1 MRSTAKMESCFGNM
15 DMANRRK
22 SQMKRKIIGTLLF
35 MFLAAAG
42 VSAFSE
48 RDSFEGFQEFSF
60 FMGDSMVS
68 YYVDVDTIRIK
79 NRSLG
84 SRANRYDK
92 ELHFRKEYEHGVPFV
107 YYTESE
113 TRFVENEDSPWGAIP
128 VETRASDSV
137 EKKAMFLKSDY
148 FFLLIHEHG
157 DFYYGVKDAYVSW
170 EKHLGAMGARQS
182 SFLVE
187 GGKSY
192 SCDDIGFD
200 FPHHAVQWG
209 KPWAEGA
216 NGKGIGEWISFLV
229 PDSVTEAQL
238 HGGLKGFISIGYV
251 DYSRPDLYEKNSRPR
266 IVSVYIDD
274 VFYKDVLLEDTPDYQ
289 DITPGKFLTGAEE
302 IKIVI
307 KDVYAGRLYE
317 DACINDIVVLPVA
330 FYGQ

>member
-1 MRSTAKMESCFGNM
+1 
-15 DMANRRK
+15 
-22 SQMKRKIIGTLLF
+22 MKRKTIGTLLF
-35 MFLAAAG
+35 LFLAAGLPAI
-42 VSAFSE
+42 SE
-48 RDSFEGFQEFSF
+48 RDSFEGFREFSF

-68 YYVDVDTIRIK
+68 YYVSLDTVRIK
-79 NRSLG
+79 SRSLG
-84 SRANRYDK
+84 SRFNRYDK
-92 ELHFRKEYEHGVPFV
+92 ELYYRKELEHGVPYM
-107 YYTESE
+107 YYTESD
-113 TRFVENEDSPWGAIP
+113 TRFVEGEESPWGASP

-137 EKKAMFLKSDY
+137 EKKAMLLQSDC
-148 FFLLIHEHG
+148 FFLLVHENG

-182 SFLVE
+182 SFLKE

-192 SCDDIGFD
+192 SCENAGFD
-200 FPHHAVQWG
+200 FPHHAIQWG

-216 NGKGIGEWISFLV
+216 KGSGIGEWISFFV
-229 PDSVTEAQL
+229 PDSSNKM
-238 HGGLKGFISIGYV
+238 KGYISAGYV
-251 DYSRPDLYEKNSRPR
+251 DYHRPDLYEKNSRPR
-266 IVSVYIDD
+266 IVSVYIDG

-330 FYGQ
+330 FRGQ

>member
-1 MRSTAKMESCFGNM
+1 MREN
-15 DMANRRK
+15 
-22 SQMKRKIIGTLLF
+22 QMKRKIIGTLLF
-35 MFLAAAG
+35 MFWAAAG
-42 VSAFSE
+42 LSAISV

-68 YYVDVDTIRIK
+68 YYVGVDTIRIK

-92 ELHFRKEYEHGVPFV
+92 ELYFRKEYEHGVPYL

-113 TRFVENEDSPWGAIP
+113 TRFVESEDSPWGAIP

-137 EKKAMFLKSDY
+137 EKKAVFLKSDY

-170 EKHLGAMGARQS
+170 EQHLDAMGARQS
-182 SFLVE
+182 SFLKE

-192 SCDDIGFD
+192 SCKDIGFD

-216 NGKGIGEWISFLV
+216 EGNGIGEWISFLV
-229 PDSVTEAQL
+229 PDSVVEEARL
-238 HGGLKGFISIGYV
+238 HSWLKGFISIGYV

-289 DITPGKFLTGAEE
+289 DITPGKFLTGAEK
-302 IKIVI
+302 IRIVI
-307 KDVYAGRLYE
+307 KDVYAGKLYE